1 MSPPQAS
8 VDAELCAQID
18 ELTRKIDVQKQLLR
32 DLEEQRSQARRQL
45 NSLHDPM
52 ARLPLEIQSHIFLC
66 VDHTWDKPSTYPD
79 NAPMVFVGVCRLWR
93 HIALS
98 TPRLWSTIS
107 MNNLPR
113 RACYAELCGK
123 WMERAGTLPLS
134 MSLEGSSL
142 RLARSG
148 IQDLVY
154 QYRDRLESLTLK
166 LDGTHTDVTGLG
178 ALVDVDGPFKAL
190 RKLTISSQVGV
201 ALGSAEDVGLLNM
214 LRDAPNLSHLVMH
227 NFFYEEED
235 PDDPDVQP
243 LTLASLETLELG
255 SPQTFAFF
263 ASAGNSAAIL
273 QYLTLPALKDLHL
286 SALDMSYDAFNAF
299 LTRSSPPLEWLNLA
313 LHSGEWP
320 DEVLSRSLRLVP
332 TLTSLKISAWGTTS
346 EDRFRPF
353 FEVLASSRDVLPN
366 LRKLTLWMRHS
377 ASVDYER
384 IIRMLDNRRSC
395 PAPLER
401 LEIYFA
407 QFGDQGH
414 DYSTNLP
421 SDGQIR
427 SALEQFVKN
436 GMQIHIGPSTR
447 NLLEN
452 LSEEQQALRQKS
464 EMEAIRS
471 ALRGAGFAGL
481 RSSEYDSDPYHLEA
495 REDKRRAKPIEYAS
509 PQ

>member
-8 VDAELCAQID
+8 VDAELCATID
-18 ELTRKIDVQKQLLR
+18 ELTRKIDAQKQLLR
-32 DLEEQRSQARRQL
+32 DLEEQRSQARRRL

-66 VDHTWDKPSTYPD
+66 VDHTWDRPSTYPD
-79 NAPMVFVGVCRLWR
+79 NVPMVFVAVSRLWR
-93 HIALS
+93 LIALS

-154 QYRDRLESLTLK
+154 QYRERLESLTLK
-166 LDGTHTDVTGLG
+166 LDGTHTDVTGFG

-190 RKLTISSQVGV
+190 RKLTISSEVDV
-201 ALGSAEDVGLLNM
+201 ALGSAEDPGLLNM
-214 LRDAPNLSHLVMH
+214 LDDAPNLTHCVMR
-227 NFFYEEED
+227 NFFYEEEED
-235 PDDPDVQP
+235 LEPEDSELLPVT
-243 LTLASLETLELG
+243 LTSLETLELG
-255 SPQTFAFF
+255 SPHIFAFL
-263 ASAGNSAAIL
+263 SRAGNSAGIL
-273 QYLTLPALKDLHL
+273 QYLTLPALKNLHL
-286 SALDMSYDAFNAF
+286 SALDITYDAFTAF
-299 LTRSSPPLEWLNLA
+299 LTRSSPPLESLDLA
-313 LHSGEWP
+313 LHSGVWP
-320 DEVLSRSLRLVP
+320 DAVLEQSLGLIP
-332 TLTSLKISAWGTTS
+332 TLASLKISAGPGTS
-346 EDRFRPF
+346 QQDRFGPF
-353 FEVLASSRDVLPN
+353 LEVLASSRDILPN
-366 LRKLTLWMRHS
+366 LRKLTLWMSHS

-395 PAPLER
+395 PAPLEC

-407 QFGDQGH
+407 PFGAQGH

-421 SDGQIR
+421 NDGQIR

-452 LSEEQQALRQKS
+452 LSEEQQALREKS

-471 ALRGAGFAGL
+471 ALRGRGFVFP
-481 RSSEYDSDPYHLEA
+481 STVS
-495 REDKRRAKPIEYAS
+495 
-509 PQ
+509 